1 MSRVRREGKHVSFG
15 SVVVHNSPQSVE
27 RIDQETET
35 TPALRAVILAAGKD
49 AIDVDGR
56 SILLKRLGDSS
67 ILARVVRNA
76 LEFVPPEHLY
86 IVVGYRQEDVR
97 EHLGAGY
104 NYIVQETATGT
115 GSATLQAAGPLGD
128 FAGNLLILYGD
139 TPLFRPVSLRG
150 LVTGPD
156 LKKAHLEVL
165 TAVLQG
171 SHQYGRIIRRA
182 GGSIIDIIED
192 TEATQDVRE
201 IRE

>member
-86 IVVGYRQEDVR
+86 IVVGIARKTFANTWAR
-97 EHLGAGY
+97 
-104 NYIVQETATGT
+104 GT
-115 GSATLQAAGPLGD
+115 TISS
-128 FAGNLLILYGD
+128 
-139 TPLFRPVSLRG
+139 RKLR
-150 LVTGPD
+150 
-156 LKKAHLEVL
+156 
-165 TAVLQG
+165 
-171 SHQYGRIIRRA
+171 
-182 GGSIIDIIED
+182 
-192 TEATQDVRE
+192 
-201 IRE
+201 